1 MRLFVFRNA
10 TLEPFF
16 PREETEFSGYGDISR
31 VPENAEKFRWFYTLP
46 PDVSP
51 KDGQPLVDDFLQKL
65 DLVLTRIPGGKSLE
79 LTRLALPQSAPLVS
93 ADTRLR
99 DTVDAYDAALEKI
112 ARERENT
119 QVLDAPTACVDWR
132 MWFLA
137 QMPFSSAKKSQEAD
151 VPAPVPAVRKKC
163 LVLDCD
169 DTLWGGTLGEDGF
182 SGIKIG
188 GDFPGNAFT
197 FFQKKCV
204 ELAESGIILAVCS
217 KNNEGDVREVFE
229 KHPAMI
235 LRREHIS
242 AWRVNWRDKAE
253 NLREIAAEL
262 NIGLDSLVF
271 VDNEPRERE
280 RVTAAFGGIVAA
292 PEFPARAYE
301 LPAFFEKLVDDFFR
315 TEKLTAEDTT
325 KTQQY
330 RDAAARSEAAAH
342 FSSLEDYIA
351 SLEICLRVEAANE
364 FSLPRLAQLTQK
376 TNQFNLTTRRRAE
389 AELREFLADGNAVF
403 SLSASD
409 KIGDLGIVG
418 EAEISFSENKKYA
431 KLENFLMSC
440 RALGR
445 GIEIA
450 FAQKLLF
457 VLRERGVETVLA
469 EYLPTAKNVPC
480 KDFLPSFGFVCEDAA
495 GTRFRL
501 DLRTC
506 GKLEISPAYK
516 FLSHE

>member
-31 VPENAEKFRWFYTLP
+31 VPENAEKICWFYTLP

-51 KDGQPLVDDFLQKL
+51 QDGQPLVDDFLQKL
-65 DLVLTRIPGGKSLE
+65 RLVLPRVPADKRLE
-79 LTRLALPQSAPLVS
+79 LTRLAFPQNPPLVL

-99 DTVDAYDAALEKI
+99 DAIHFYNAELEKI
-112 ARERENT
+112 ARERENA
-119 QVLDAPTACVDWR
+119 LLREAPDFATDWR

-137 QMPFSSAKKSQEAD
+137 QMPFSPAKKRAEK
-151 VPAPVPAVRKKC
+151 VPPRVPAVRKKC
-163 LVLDCD
+163 IVLDCD

-182 SGIKIG
+182 SALKIG
-188 GDFPGNAFT
+188 GDFPGNAFA

-204 ELAESGIILAVCS
+204 ELAESGIILAICS
-217 KNNEGDVREVFE
+217 KNNDADVCEVFE

-242 AWRVNWRDKAE
+242 AWRVNWNDKAE
-253 NLREIAAEL
+253 NIRQIAAEL

-292 PEFPARAYE
+292 PEFPARTYE
-301 LPAFFEKLVDDFFR
+301 LPEFFEKLVDDFFR

-330 RDAAARSEAAAH
+330 RDAAARSEVAAH

-389 AELREFLADGNAVF
+389 AELRKFLADGNAVF

-457 VLRERGVETVLA
+457 VLRERGVETVFA
-469 EYLPTAKNVPC
+469 EYFPTAKNVPC

-506 GKLEISPAYK
+506 GELEISPAYK

>member
-31 VPENAEKFRWFYTLP
+31 VPENAEKICWFYTLP

-65 DLVLTRIPGGKSLE
+65 RLVLPRVPADKRLE
-79 LTRLALPQSAPLVS
+79 LTRLAFSQNPSLVL

-99 DTVDAYDAALEKI
+99 DAIHFYNAELEKI
-112 ARERENT
+112 ARERENA
-119 QVLDAPTACVDWR
+119 LLREAPDFATDWR

-137 QMPFSSAKKSQEAD
+137 QMPFSPAKKRAEK
-151 VPAPVPAVRKKC
+151 VPPRVPAVRKKC
-163 LVLDCD
+163 IVLDCD

-182 SGIKIG
+182 SALKIG
-188 GDFPGNAFT
+188 GDFPGNAFA

-204 ELAESGIILAVCS
+204 ELAESGIILAICS
-217 KNNEGDVREVFE
+217 KNNDADVCEVFE

-242 AWRVNWRDKAE
+242 AWRVNWSDKAE
-253 NLREIAAEL
+253 NIRQIADEL

-271 VDNEPRERE
+271 VDNEARERE
-280 RVTAAFGGIVAA
+280 RVAAAFRGIVAT
-292 PEFPARAYE
+292 PEFPRHAYE
-301 LPAFFEKLVDDFFR
+301 LPAFFEKLVDEFFR
-315 TEKLTAEDTT
+315 CEKLTAEDLS

-330 RDAAARSEAAAH
+330 RDAAARSEAARN

-351 SLEICLRVEAANE
+351 SLEIRLLVAPADD

-376 TNQFNLTTRRRAE
+376 TNQFNLTTRRRTE
-389 AELREFLADGNAVF
+389 AELRDFLACGNAVF
-403 SLSASD
+403 SLSVAD

-418 EAEISFSENKKYA
+418 ESEISFSSDKKIA
-431 KLENFLMSC
+431 RIENFMLSC

-445 GIEIA
+445 GIETA
-450 FAQKLLF
+450 FAQRILCI
-457 VLRERGVETVLA
+457 LRERGVETVFA
-469 EYLPTAKNVPC
+469 EYLPTAKNAPC
-480 KDFLPSFGFVCEDAA
+480 KDFLSSLGFVSEENSLSS
-495 GTRFRL
+495 FRL
-501 DLRTC
+501 NLRERDAI
-506 GKLEISPAYK
+506 KINPIYQFVSDE
-516 FLSHE
+516 

>member
-1 MRLFVFRNA
+1 MKLFVFRNA

-16 PREETEFSGYGDISR
+16 PRGETEFSGYGDISR

-51 KDGQPLVDDFLQKL
+51 QDAGTLTADFLQKL
-65 DLVLTRIPGGKSLE
+65 NLVLAQIPAEKTLE
-79 LTRLALPQSAPLVS
+79 LTRLALPQSAPIVL

-99 DTVDAYDAALEKI
+99 DAVDAYNAALEKI
-112 ARERENT
+112 ARKRGNAQILE
-119 QVLDAPTACVDWR
+119 APTACVDWR

-137 QMPFSSAKKSQEAD
+137 QMPFAPAKKSPQN
-151 VPAPVPAVRKKC
+151 APVAVPAVRKKC

-188 GDFPGNAFT
+188 GDFPGNAFA

-229 KHPAMI
+229 AHPAMV

-262 NIGLDSLVF
+262 NIGEDSLVF

-280 RVTAAFGGIVAA
+280 RVAASFGGQIAT

-301 LPAFFEKLVDDFFR
+301 LPAFFEKLADEFFR
-315 TEKLTAEDTT
+315 TEKLTAEDAA

-330 RDAAARSEAAAH
+330 RDAAARSETAAH

-351 SLEICLRVEAANE
+351 SLEICLRVEVANE

-376 TNQFNLTTRRRAE
+376 TNQFNLATRRRTE
-389 AELREFLADGNAVF
+389 AELRKFLDDGNAVF
-403 SLSASD
+403 SLSAAD

-418 EAEISFSENKKYA
+418 EAEIAFSEDKKSA
-431 KLENFLMSC
+431 KIENFLMSC

-445 GIEIA
+445 GIETA
-450 FAQKLLF
+450 FAQKLLCA
-457 VLRERGVETVLA
+457 LRERGIETVFA
-469 EYLPTAKNVPC
+469 EYFPTAKNVPC
-480 KDFLPSFGFVCEDAA
+480 KDFLPSLGFVCEDAA

-501 DLRTC
+501 DLQTC
-506 GKLEISPAYK
+506 DKLEISPAYK

>member
-31 VPENAEKFRWFYTLP
+31 VPENAEKICWFYTLP

-65 DLVLTRIPGGKSLE
+65 RLVLPRVPADKRLE
-79 LTRLALPQSAPLVS
+79 LTRLAFPQNPPLVL

-99 DTVDAYDAALEKI
+99 DAIHFYNAELEKI
-112 ARERENT
+112 ARERENA
-119 QVLDAPTACVDWR
+119 LLREAPDFATDWR

-137 QMPFSSAKKSQEAD
+137 QMPFSPAKKRAEK
-151 VPAPVPAVRKKC
+151 VPLRVPAVRKKC
-163 LVLDCD
+163 IVLDCD

-182 SGIKIG
+182 SALKIG
-188 GDFPGNAFT
+188 GDFPGNAFA

-204 ELAESGIILAVCS
+204 ELAESGIILAICS
-217 KNNEGDVREVFE
+217 KNNDADVCEVFE

-242 AWRVNWRDKAE
+242 AWRVNWNDKAE
-253 NLREIAAEL
+253 NIRQIAAEL

-271 VDNEPRERE
+271 VDNEARERE
-280 RVTAAFGGIVAA
+280 RVASAFGGIVAT
-292 PEFPARAYE
+292 PEFPRRAYE
-301 LPAFFEKLVDDFFR
+301 LPAFFEKLVDEFFR
-315 TEKLTAEDTT
+315 CEKLTAEDLS

-330 RDAAARSEAAAH
+330 RDAAERSKAARN

-351 SLEICLRVEAANE
+351 SLEIRLLVAPAND

-376 TNQFNLTTRRRAE
+376 TNQFNLTTRRRTE
-389 AELREFLADGNAVF
+389 TELRDFLACENVVF
-403 SLSASD
+403 SLSVAD

-418 EAEISFSENKKYA
+418 ESEISFSADKKIA
-431 KLENFLMSC
+431 CIENFMLSC

-445 GIEIA
+445 GIETV
-450 FAQKLLF
+450 FAQRILCI
-457 VLRERGVETVLA
+457 LRERGVETVFA
-469 EYLPTAKNVPC
+469 EYLPTAKNAPC
-480 KDFLPSFGFVCEDAA
+480 KDFLSSLGFVSEENSLSS
-495 GTRFRL
+495 FRL
-501 DLRTC
+501 NLRERDAI
-506 GKLEISPAYK
+506 KINPIYQFVSDE
-516 FLSHE
+516 

>member
-1 MRLFVFRNA
+1 MKLFVFRNA

-16 PREETEFSGYGDISR
+16 PRGETEFSGYGDVSR
-31 VPENAEKFRWFYTLP
+31 APVNAEKFRWFYTLP

-51 KDGQPLVDDFLQKL
+51 QEAETLTADFLQKL
-65 DLVLTRIPGGKSLE
+65 NLVLAQIPAGKTLE
-79 LTRLALPQSAPLVS
+79 LTRLALPQSAPIVL
-93 ADTRLR
+93 ADTR
-99 DTVDAYDAALEKI
+99 VCDAVAAYNAALEKI

-119 QVLDAPTACVDWR
+119 QMLDAPTACVDWR

-137 QMPFSSAKKSQEAD
+137 QMPFAPAKKSPQN
-151 VPAPVPAVRKKC
+151 APVAVPVVRKKC

-182 SGIKIG
+182 SGIKVG
-188 GDFPGNAFT
+188 GDFPGNAFAY
-197 FFQKKCV
+197 FQKKCV
-204 ELAESGIILAVCS
+204 GLAESGIILAVCS

-229 KHPAMI
+229 KHPAMV

-253 NLREIAAEL
+253 NLREIASEL

-280 RVTAAFGGIVAA
+280 RVADAFGGQIAT
-292 PEFPARAYE
+292 PEFPSRAYE
-301 LPAFFEKLVDDFFR
+301 LPAFFEKLADDFFR
-315 TEKLTAEDTT
+315 TEKLTREDAA

-330 RDAAARSEAAAH
+330 RDAAARTEAAAH
-342 FSSLEDYIA
+342 FTSLADYIA
-351 SLEICLRVEAANE
+351 SLEICLRVAPADA

-376 TNQFNLTTRRRAE
+376 TNQFNLATRRRTE
-389 AELREFLADGNAVF
+389 AELRDFLAGGNAVF
-403 SLSASD
+403 SLSAAD

-418 EAEISFSENKKYA
+418 EAEIAVSEDKKSA
-431 KLENFLMSC
+431 KIENFLMSC

-445 GIEIA
+445 GIETA
-450 FAQKLLF
+450 FAQKLLCA
-457 VLRERGVETVLA
+457 LRERGVETVFA
-469 EYLPTAKNVPC
+469 EYLPTAKNAPG
-480 KDFLPSFGFVCEDAA
+480 KDFLPSLGFVREDTEE
-495 GTRFRL
+495 TRFRL
-501 DLRTC
+501 DLQTC